1 MPLLDDIKKKLMGDD
16 EPIKER
22 VRKQEKEKPRGSEL
36 VGPGP
41 VPPFR
46 TMKEKAKAEIDTG
59 VAAYKELEDRPAM
72 TREKFKQT
80 LELAK
85 KGSKEAKS
93 MLDRLKMD
101 DVEKQDP
108 DKTYDF
114 FFKVKE
120 KK

>member
-1 MPLLDDIKKKLMGDD
+1 MPLLDELKKKLMGDD
-16 EPIKER
+16 EPLKER
-22 VRKQEKEKPRGSEL
+22 VKRSEKEKPRGSEL

-93 MLDRLKMD
+93 LLERLKMD
-101 DVEKQDP
+101 DVEKKDP
-108 DKTYDF
+108 DATYDF

-120 KK
+120 K

>member
-1 MPLLDDIKKKLMGDD
+1 MKKKLLGDE
-16 EPIKER
+16 EPLKER
-22 VRKQEKEKPRGSEL
+22 LARSEKEKPRGSEL

-59 VAAYKELEDRPAM
+59 VAAYKDLEDRPAM
-72 TREKFKQT
+72 TREKFKQM

-93 MLDRLKMD
+93 MLDRLQVD
-101 DVEKQDP
+101 DI
-108 DKTYDF
+108 
-114 FFKVKE
+114 E
-120 KK
+120 KKDADKVYNTYFKMKDK

>member
-1 MPLLDDIKKKLMGDD
+1 MPLLEELKKKLLGED
-16 EPIKER
+16 EPVRER
-22 VRKQEKEKPRGSEL
+22 VRRAETQKPRGSEL

-59 VAAYKELEDRPAM
+59 VAAYKDLEDRPAM

-93 MLDRLKMD
+93 LLERLQ
-101 DVEKQDP
+101 VEDI
-108 DKTYDF
+108 
-114 FFKVKE
+114 E
-120 KK
+120 KKDADRVYDTYFKMKDK

>member
-1 MPLLDDIKKKLMGDD
+1 MKKKLLGDE
-16 EPIKER
+16 EPLKER
-22 VRKQEKEKPRGSEL
+22 LARSEKEKPRGSEL

-46 TMKEKAKAEIDTG
+46 TMKEKAKAEIDTR
-59 VAAYKELEDRPAM
+59 VAAYKDLEDRPAM

-93 MLDRLKMD
+93 LLDRLQVD
-101 DVEKQDP
+101 EVEKKDA
-108 DKTYDF
+108 DKVYNTY
-114 FFKVKE
+114 FKMKD
-120 KK
+120 K